1 MIGTPL
7 IAGLVSLLAL
17 LPAGT
22 ATADL
27 GPAPARPVAASEWP
41 EMREFALRAAVRL
54 DVPRVDIDVPFYD
67 RGGAVRYRLI
77 CRGGSQ
83 AHLDDVSERTGTAG
97 YLPDLTCI
105 LNAGDRESDASLLS
119 EDESAAYYSRGRFAL
134 SELAGACARYPEYG
148 LVRHFRLRGMELE
161 LSVSGLAIA
170 ASGAAAGRP
179 AHALLGVSVRRDPS
193 ARTAKAEQ
201 PGYLRPGGTA
211 ACRTVRRGNGPRMCR
226 DAATSSWTQ
235 CSPAWEYVPYP
246 WEDRARR
253 SAAPRRVSSS
263 RSDRA
268 GQGSNLYSQ

>member
-1 MIGTPL
+1 MIGSPL
-7 IAGLVSLLAL
+7 ISGPVSLLAL
-17 LPAGT
+17 LTAGT

-41 EMREFALRAAVRL
+41 EMREFALRSAFRL
-54 DVPRVDIDVPFYD
+54 DAPRVDIDIPLRD
-67 RGGAVRYRLI
+67 PAGAVRYRLI

-83 AHLDDVSERTGTAG
+83 AHLDDVSERTGTSG

-119 EDESAAYYSRGRFAL
+119 EDESAAYYSRGRFVL

-161 LSVSGLAIA
+161 LSVSGLATA

-179 AHALLGVSVRRDPS
+179 AHALLVVSVRRDLS

-211 ACRTVRRGNGPRMCR
+211 ACGTVRRGNGPRMCR
-226 DAATSSWTQ
+226 DAATSAWTQ

-246 WEDRARR
+246 WEDRTPR
-253 SAAPRRVSSS
+253 SAAPRRASSPQ
-263 RSDRA
+263 A
-268 GQGSNLYSQ
+268 GPRGT